1 MSEPEGAEPTASPP
15 ARPGPAAERAA
26 PAIAAPLAPGED
38 VLLDVDDVWQKL
50 GQNQILEGV
59 SLQVKDRVR
68 PGVVTGQVVAL
79 LGPSGVGKSRLI
91 RLISGLDRPDR
102 GRISGVKRA
111 PLRAGSVGVVFQ
123 DYPLLRHHTVLGNMV
138 MAGVANG
145 LPRAEATRKAQ
156 VLLERF
162 GLQNRMGF
170 FPAQISGGQRQRV
183 AIAQQLMRQKQL
195 LLMDEP
201 FSGLDP
207 VALGEVIKLLL
218 EVANMDELNTVIVV
232 THDIHSALVVSDT
245 LFMLGR
251 TRGSNG
257 EVVSGARI
265 QHCYDLVVEG
275 LAWRP
280 GVEREARFREVEQEV
295 KERFRSL

>member
-1 MSEPEGAEPTASPP
+1 MTAPP
-15 ARPGPAAERAA
+15 APVPGPAGN
-26 PAIAAPLAPGED
+26 GE
-38 VLLDVDDVWQKL
+38 VLLDVEDVWLKL
-50 GQNQILEGV
+50 GENQILQGV

-68 PGVVTGQVVAL
+68 PGLVTGQVVGL
-79 LGPSGVGKSRLI
+79 LGPSGVGKTRLI
-91 RLISGLDRPDR
+91 RLIAGLERADR
-102 GRISGVKRA
+102 GRITGIHQQ

-123 DYPLLRHHTVLGNMV
+123 DYPLLRHRTVLGNMV
-138 MAGVANG
+138 IAGIANG
-145 LPRAEATRKAQ
+145 LPRGEAVAKART
-156 VLLERF
+156 LLERF
-162 GLQNRMGF
+162 DLGQRLDH
-170 FPAQISGGQRQRV
+170 FPAQLSGGQRQRV

-207 VALGEVIKLLL
+207 VTLAEVIKLLV
-218 EVANMDELNTVIVV
+218 EVANMDELNTVVVV

-251 TRGSNG
+251 NRGDGNK
-257 EVVSGARI
+257 VLSGACV

-280 GVEREARFREVEQEV
+280 GVEAEPRFRDVEREVR
-295 KERFRSL
+295 ERFHAL